1 MAQRMKL
8 GFVLLPLLA
17 GCITS
22 PTATSSAAVLIKFL
36 GDNQAGVVN
45 TTLPKPCIVE
55 VVDASGIPVQGATV
69 TWTVLT
75 GGGSV
80 SSSSV
85 DSDVNGEAPVNW
97 TLGSTVGE
105 QDLQASVTGVQPV
118 TFLAVASPSGRLTR

>member
-1 MAQRMKL
+1 MAQRMKVGCL
-8 GFVLLPLLA
+8 LLPLLA

-22 PTATSSAAVLIKFL
+22 PTASDTVAVLIKFL

-45 TTLPKPCIVE
+45 TTLSKPCIVE
-55 VVDASGIPVQGATV
+55 AVDASGIPVQGVTV
-69 TWTVLT
+69 TWTILA

-85 DSDVNGEAPVNW
+85 DTDVNGEAPVNW

-105 QDLQASVTGVQPV
+105 QDLQASATGAQPV